1 MQKHVLAIHDISC
14 CGRCSITVALPI
26 LSAGG
31 LCTTILPTA
40 VLSTHTGGFTNF
52 TVRDLTDD
60 LLPIAKH
67 WHSLDLHFDAIY
79 TGYLANAAQVDI
91 ILQIIDLLA
100 DENTLICV
108 DPVMADNGKLYGAFD
123 EHYPSAMRKLACRAD
138 ILMPNI
144 TEAALL
150 TETEYKD
157 GVHIPAYIDALIA
170 ALQNIGAKTIVLTG
184 VLFDE
189 QTLGAVAVDSTGQKC
204 TAASTLIEGWFH
216 GTGDVFSSA
225 LLAKILGGETLKSAL
240 SFAVAFTVGAIKR
253 TKDSGADAKYGVE
266 FEAGLRL
273 KL

>member
-1 MQKHVLAIHDISC
+1 M
-14 CGRCSITVALPI
+14 
-26 LSAGG
+26 
-31 LCTTILPTA
+31 CTTILPTA

-67 WHSLDLHFDAIY
+67 WKSLDLHFDAIY

-91 ILQIIDLLA
+91 ILEIIDLLA
-100 DENTLICV
+100 DENTLLCV

-123 EHYPSAMRKLACRAD
+123 ADYPQEMKRLARRAD

-150 TETEYKD
+150 TGKAYQS
-157 GVHIPAYIDALIA
+157 GVHIPEYTDGLIA
-170 ALQNIGAKTIVLTG
+170 ELQDMGAKTIVLTG

-189 QTLGAVAVDSTGQKC
+189 QTLGAVAVDSAGRKC
-204 TAASTLIEGWFH
+204 SAASSLIEGWFH

-225 LLAKILGGETLKSAL
+225 LLAKFLGGENLQNAL
-240 SFAVAFTVGAIKR
+240 AFAVAFTVGAIKR
-253 TKDSGADAKYGVE
+253 TKTSGADAKYGVE
-266 FEAGLRL
+266 FESGLALRL
-273 KL
+273 